1 MQTRTSDS
9 HVIAA
14 LVKYAQVRDTPSFD
28 AAIDVYT
35 AWGKTVDSQER
46 LLLCQAMNDTIKSHQ
61 GHGFQALLPFIVVDP
76 DPQVVA
82 NAALK
87 TAVLFPARH
96 TDHLQGPRFVAHLTR
111 GREHPKR
118 CGAILG
124 GLMLLGDERLT
135 PLIHDTWDGFPPV
148 SRIEAA
154 SRRSPF
160 VFRAHVLLLIDL
172 LEDEPD
178 DCVRFAIA
186 DTLGKLASRAQKV
199 GVIDAQRVIPGW
211 KANGTPFVVREH
223 FSRGEFASEIVDRL
237 DYLCV
242 AEAVTK
248 KVMPL
253 ACLLW
258 KGLGE

>member
-1 MQTRTSDS
+1 MQARTSDS

-14 LVKYAQVRDTPSFD
+14 LVKYAQVPDTPSFD
-28 AAIDVYT
+28 AAIDVYI
-35 AWGKTVDSQER
+35 AWGNTVDSEER
-46 LLLCQAMNDTIKSHQ
+46 LLLCQAMNDAISSHQ
-61 GHGFQALLPFIVVDP
+61 GHGFEALLPFILVDP

-96 TDHLQGPRFVAHLTR
+96 RDPLEGARFVARLTR
-111 GREHPKR
+111 VREHPRR

-135 PLIHDTWDGFPPV
+135 PLIHDTWDCLPPE

-160 VFRAHVLLLIDL
+160 VFRAHVLLLMDL
-172 LEDEPD
+172 LEEEPD
-178 DCVRFAIA
+178 DCVRSAIA
-186 DTLGKLASRAQKV
+186 DPLGRLASRAQKV
-199 GVIDAQRVIPGW
+199 GVIDSERVIPGW
-211 KANGTPFVVREH
+211 KANGNPFVVREH
-223 FSRGEFASEIVDRL
+223 FTPGEFTSEIVDRL
-237 DYLCV
+237 DHLCF
-242 AEAVTK
+242 EAGSQ

-253 ACLLW
+253 VTPLW
-258 KGLGE
+258 RGFGE

>member
-1 MQTRTSDS
+1 
-9 HVIAA
+9 
-14 LVKYAQVRDTPSFD
+14 
-28 AAIDVYT
+28 
-35 AWGKTVDSQER
+35 
-46 LLLCQAMNDTIKSHQ
+46 MNDAITSHQ
-61 GHGFQALLPFIVVDP
+61 GHGFEALLPFIVVDP

-96 TDHLQGPRFVAHLTR
+96 SDHLEGPRFVARLTR

-135 PLIHDTWDGFPPV
+135 PLIHETWDCLPPE

-172 LEDEPD
+172 LEEEPD
-178 DCVRFAIA
+178 DCVRSAKRPGSTRRDGKFPLFLRW
-186 DTLGKLASRAQKV
+186 DT
-199 GVIDAQRVIPGW
+199 IDANCMCNKP
-211 KANGTPFVVREH
+211 N
-223 FSRGEFASEIVDRL
+223 D
-237 DYLCV
+237 
-242 AEAVTK
+242 EAQYI
-248 KVMPL
+248 
-253 ACLLW
+253 
-258 KGLGE
+258 

>member
-1 MQTRTSDS
+1 
-9 HVIAA
+9 VIAA
-14 LVKYAQVRDTPSFD
+14 LVKYAQVRDTRSFD
-28 AAIDVYT
+28 AALEVYI
-35 AWGKTVDSQER
+35 AWGKTVGSQDR
-46 LLLCQAMNDTIKSHQ
+46 LLLCQAMNDAIRSHQ
-61 GHGFQALLPFIVVDP
+61 GHGFEALLPFIVVDP

-96 TDHLQGPRFVAHLTR
+96 TDHLEGPRFVASLTR
-111 GREHPKR
+111 GRQHPKR

-135 PLIHDTWDGFPPV
+135 PLIRETWDGLPPE

-160 VFRAHVLLLIDL
+160 VFRANVLLLIDL
-172 LEDEPD
+172 LEEEPD

-186 DTLGKLASRAQKV
+186 DTLGKLASRAQIV
-199 GVIDAQRVIPGW
+199 GVIDSERVIPGW
-211 KANGTPFVVREH
+211 KADGNPFVVREH

-237 DYLCV
+237 EYLCV
-242 AEAVTK
+242 TEAVTE
-248 KVMPL
+248 KVLPL

>member
-28 AAIDVYT
+28 AAIDVYI
-35 AWGKTVDSQER
+35 AWGKTVDAQDR
-46 LLLCQAMNDTIKSHQ
+46 LLLCQAMNDAISSHQ
-61 GHGFQALLPFIVVDP
+61 GHGFEALLPFIVVDP

-96 TDHLQGPRFVAHLTR
+96 TDHLEGPRFVAHLMR

-135 PLIHDTWDGFPPV
+135 PLIHDTWDCLPP
-148 SRIEAA
+148 RI
-154 SRRSPF
+154 
-160 VFRAHVLLLIDL
+160 
-172 LEDEPD
+172 
-178 DCVRFAIA
+178 
-186 DTLGKLASRAQKV
+186 Q
-199 GVIDAQRVIPGW
+199 
-211 KANGTPFVVREH
+211 N
-223 FSRGEFASEIVDRL
+223 
-237 DYLCV
+237 
-242 AEAVTK
+242 
-248 KVMPL
+248 
-253 ACLLW
+253 
-258 KGLGE
+258 

>member
-28 AAIDVYT
+28 AAIDVYI
-35 AWGKTVDSQER
+35 AWGKTVDYQDR
-46 LLLCQAMNDTIKSHQ
+46 LLLCQAMNDAIRSRQ
-61 GHGFQALLPFIVVDP
+61 GHGFEALLPFIVVDP

-96 TDHLQGPRFVAHLTR
+96 TDHLEAPRFVAHLTR
-111 GREHPKR
+111 G
-118 CGAILG
+118 
-124 GLMLLGDERLT
+124 
-135 PLIHDTWDGFPPV
+135 
-148 SRIEAA
+148 
-154 SRRSPF
+154 
-160 VFRAHVLLLIDL
+160 
-172 LEDEPD
+172 
-178 DCVRFAIA
+178 
-186 DTLGKLASRAQKV
+186 
-199 GVIDAQRVIPGW
+199 
-211 KANGTPFVVREH
+211 REH

-242 AEAVTK
+242 TEAVTE

-253 ACLLW
+253 ACLLS

>member
-9 HVIAA
+9 PVIAA
-14 LVKYAQVRDTPSFD
+14 LVKYAQVRDTSSFD
-28 AAIDVYT
+28 AAIDVYI
-35 AWGKTVDSQER
+35 AWGKTVHSQDR
-46 LLLCQAMNDTIKSHQ
+46 LLLCQAMNDAIKSHQ
-61 GHGFQALLPFIVVDP
+61 GHGFEALLPFIVVDP

-96 TDHLQGPRFVAHLTR
+96 TDHLEGPRFVAHLTR

-135 PLIHDTWDGFPPV
+135 PLIHDTWDGLLPE

-172 LEDEPD
+172 LEEEPD

-199 GVIDAQRVIPGW
+199 GVIDDERVLP
-211 KANGTPFVVREH
+211 
-223 FSRGEFASEIVDRL
+223 
-237 DYLCV
+237 
-242 AEAVTK
+242 
-248 KVMPL
+248 
-253 ACLLW
+253 
-258 KGLGE
+258 GLGANAGPVLVWQHFP

>member
-28 AAIDVYT
+28 AAIDVYI
-35 AWGKTVDSQER
+35 AWGKTVDYQDR
-46 LLLCQAMNDTIKSHQ
+46 LLLCQAMNDAIRSHQ
-61 GHGFQALLPFIVVDP
+61 GHGFEALLPFIVVDP

-96 TDHLQGPRFVAHLTR
+96 SDHLEGPRFVADLTR

-135 PLIHDTWDGFPPV
+135 PLIHDIWDGLPPE

-160 VFRAHVLLLIDL
+160 VFQAHVLLLIDL
-172 LEDEPD
+172 LEEEPD
-178 DCVRFAIA
+178 VAFALRSQ
-186 DTLGKLASRAQKV
+186 TLWESSHQEHKKSASSMPSGSFPVGKLTAIRSWFAS
-199 GVIDAQRVIPGW
+199 I
-211 KANGTPFVVREH
+211 

-237 DYLCV
+237 GYLCV
-242 AEAVTK
+242 TEAVTEK
-248 KVMPL
+248 
-253 ACLLW
+253 
-258 KGLGE
+258 

>member
-1 MQTRTSDS
+1 MQTSTSDS

-14 LVKYAQVRDTPSFD
+14 LVKYAQVRDTASFD
-28 AAIDVYT
+28 AAIEVYI
-35 AWGKTVDSQER
+35 AWGKTVDAQDR
-46 LLLCQAMNDTIKSHQ
+46 LLLCQAMNDAISSHQ
-61 GHGFQALLPFIVVDP
+61 GHGFEALLPFIVVDP

-87 TAVLFPARH
+87 AAVLFPARH
-96 TDHLQGPRFVAHLTR
+96 SDHLEGPRFVAHLTR

-135 PLIHDTWDGFPPV
+135 PLIHETWDGLPPE
-148 SRIEAA
+148 SRIEAV

-172 LEDEPD
+172 LEEEPD

-186 DTLGKLASRAQKV
+186 DALGKLASRAQKV
-199 GVIDAQRVIPGW
+199 GVIDAERVIPGW
-211 KANGTPFVVREH
+211 RANGNPFVIREQ

-237 DYLCV
+237 EYLCV
-242 AEAVTK
+242 TEAVTV

>member
-1 MQTRTSDS
+1 M
-9 HVIAA
+9 IAA
-14 LVKYAQVRDTPSFD
+14 LVKYAQVRDTRSFD
-28 AAIDVYT
+28 AAIDVYI
-35 AWGKTVDSQER
+35 AWGKTVDYQDR
-46 LLLCQAMNDTIKSHQ
+46 LLLCQAMNDAIRSHQ
-61 GHGFQALLPFIVVDP
+61 GRGFEALLPFIVVDP

-96 TDHLQGPRFVAHLTR
+96 TDDLDGPRFVARLTR
-111 GREHPKR
+111 VREHPRR

-135 PLIHDTWDGFPPV
+135 PLIHDTWDGLPPEF
-148 SRIEAA
+148 RIEAA

-172 LEDEPD
+172 LEEEPD
-178 DCVRFAIA
+178 DCVRTAIA
-186 DTLGKLASRAQKV
+186 DTLGKLASRAQNV
-199 GVIDAQRVIPGW
+199 GVIDSERVIPGW
-211 KANGTPFVVREH
+211 KANGNPFVVREY

-237 DYLCV
+237 EYLCV
-242 AEAVTK
+242 TEAMTE

>member
-14 LVKYAQVRDTPSFD
+14 LAQYAQILDAASFD

-35 AWGKTVDSQER
+35 AWGKTVDSQNR
-46 LLLCQAMNDTIKSHQ
+46 LLLCQAMNDAIISRQ
-61 GHGFQALLPFIVVDP
+61 GQGFEALLPFILVDP

-96 TDHLQGPRFVAHLTR
+96 RDPLEGPRFVARLTR
-111 GREHPKR
+111 VREHPRR

-135 PLIHDTWDGFPPV
+135 PLIYDTWDGLPPE

-172 LEDEPD
+172 LEVEPD

-186 DTLGKLASRAQKV
+186 DTWESSPQEHKKSASSMPSGSFPV
-199 GVIDAQRVIPGW
+199 G
-211 KANGTPFVVREH
+211 
-223 FSRGEFASEIVDRL
+223 RL
-237 DYLCV
+237 
-242 AEAVTK
+242 
-248 KVMPL
+248 M
-253 ACLLW
+253 
-258 KGLGE
+258 